1 MEKRLNILVIDDEQ
15 IVLDSINKLLRKDN
29 YEVIGVL
36 SAQEGLDRLEKGD
49 IDIVLTDLMMPGIDG
64 LEFMKIAKEKFPDLP
79 IIMITGYATIN
90 TALQATQL
98 GAFDYVAK
106 PFSKAEFRGVIKRAA
121 DIVGAARQVGD
132 DSEDMARVAADS
144 EKSFMTIGDKS
155 WMVLQEDG
163 KVLLGVKRSFLH
175 AVGKIQNIFLPTRGE
190 KLRQGSVCVQFFSS
204 DMRAHTCVTPLS
216 GTVVDTNEKISD
228 NPDLLLEDPYGEG
241 WLVKLEPSNYEYEI
255 KTLGLG

>member
-1 MEKRLNILVIDDEQ
+1 MLT
-15 IVLDSINKLLRKDN
+15 
-29 YEVIGVL
+29 
-36 SAQEGLDRLEKGD
+36 AQEGLNRLEQGD

-64 LEFMKIAKEKFPDLP
+64 LEFMKLAKKKFPTLP

-121 DIVGAARQVGD
+121 EVVASEMEASLEI
-132 DSEDMARVAADS
+132 EDMPEKIPNKD
-144 EKSFMTIGDKS
+144 KSFVTIGDKS

-163 KVLLGVKRSFLH
+163 NVLLGVKRSFLH
-175 AVGKIQNIFLPTRGE
+175 AVGKIQTIFLPTRGE
-190 KLRQGSVCVQFFSS
+190 KLRQGSVCIQFFSS

-216 GTVVDTNEKISD
+216 GTIVDVNEKVAE
-228 NPDLLLEDPYGEG
+228 NPDLLLEDPYDEG
-241 WLVKLEPSNYEYEI
+241 WLVKLEPDNYEYEI
-255 KTLGLG
+255 KTLGL